1 MSAIVKS
8 KPIRWEYVTPIVA
21 KDHYILHHGF
31 HGTSKVV
38 GFYASE
44 ERRKEVAVEL
54 LKQMIGSLP
63 EGSTEY
69 DNRRYQ
75 MGMSSLLSNPI
86 INAAAN
92 QFIHIQQLAMAL
104 GPRGTTWTI

>member
-31 HGTSKVV
+31 HGTSKVI

-44 ERRKEVAVEL
+44 ERRKEIAIEL
-54 LKQMIGSLP
+54 LSQMIGSLP
-63 EGSTEY
+63 EDSTEY

-75 MGMSSLLSNPI
+75 MTMDSILSNPI
-86 INAAAN
+86 INAGAN
-92 QFIHIQQLAMAL
+92 QFINLKQIATAV

>member
-54 LKQMIGSLP
+54 LKQMIGCLP
-63 EGSTEY
+63 EGSGEY

-75 MGMSSLLSNPI
+75 LTMSSLLSNPI
-86 INAAAN
+86 INATAG
-92 QFIHIQQLAMAL
+92 QFIRIQQLAIGL
-104 GPRGTTWTI
+104 GPRGTAWTI

>member
-8 KPIRWEYVTPIVA
+8 KPLQWRYVTPTVD
-21 KDHYILHHGF
+21 KDHYILNHGF
-31 HGTSKVV
+31 YGPSKVV

-44 ERRKEVAVEL
+44 ERRKEVAVEIL
-54 LKQMIGSLP
+54 NQMIGSLP

-75 MGMSSLLSNPI
+75 LTMASLLSNPI
-86 INAAAN
+86 ITATAN
-92 QFIHIQQLAMAL
+92 QFIRIQQLAMTL
-104 GPRGTTWTI
+104 GPRGTAWTI

>member
-21 KDHYILHHGF
+21 KDHYLLHHGF
-31 HGTSKVV
+31 HGTSKVI

-44 ERRKEVAVEL
+44 ERRKEIAIEL
-54 LKQMIGSLP
+54 LSQMIGSLP
-63 EGSTEY
+63 EDSTEY

-75 MGMSSLLSNPI
+75 MTMDSILSNPI
-86 INAAAN
+86 INAGAN
-92 QFIHIQQLAMAL
+92 QFINLKQIAMAV
-104 GPRGTTWTI
+104 GPRGTSWTI

>member
-8 KPIRWEYVTPIVA
+8 KPIRWAYVTPIVS

-31 HGTSKVV
+31 HGPSKVI

-44 ERRKEVAVEL
+44 ERRKEIAIEL
-54 LKQMIGSLP
+54 LSQMIGNLP

-75 MGMSSLLSNPI
+75 MSVSSILSNPI

-92 QFIHIQQLAMAL
+92 QFIRIQQLAMVL
-104 GPRGTTWTI
+104 GPRGTSWTI

>member
-8 KPIRWEYVTPIVA
+8 KPIRWEYVAPIVS

-44 ERRKEVAVEL
+44 ERRKEVAIEI
-54 LKQMIGSLP
+54 LKQMIGCLP

-75 MGMSSLLSNPI
+75 MGMSSILSNPI

-92 QFIHIQQLAMAL
+92 QFINLKQIAMAL
-104 GPRGTTWTI
+104 GPRGASWTI

>member
-8 KPIRWEYVTPIVA
+8 KPIRWAYVTPIVS

-31 HGTSKVV
+31 HGTSKVI

-44 ERRKEVAVEL
+44 ERRKEVAIEL
-54 LKQMIGSLP
+54 LSQMIGSLP
-63 EGSTEY
+63 EDSTEY

-75 MGMSSLLSNPI
+75 MTMDSILSNPI
-86 INAAAN
+86 INAGAN
-92 QFIHIQQLAMAL
+92 QFINLKQIAMAV
-104 GPRGTTWTI
+104 GPRGTSWTI

>member
-8 KPIRWEYVTPIVA
+8 KPIRWAYVTPIVS

-31 HGTSKVV
+31 HGPSKIV
-38 GFYASE
+38 GFYASV
-44 ERRKEVAVEL
+44 ERRKEVALEL
-54 LKQMIGSLP
+54 LNQMIGSLP

-69 DNRRYQ
+69 DNRSYQ
-75 MGMSSLLSNPI
+75 MSVSSILSNPI

-92 QFIHIQQLAMAL
+92 QFIRIQQLAMVL
-104 GPRGTTWTI
+104 GPRGTSWTI

>member
-8 KPIRWEYVTPIVA
+8 KPIRWEYVTPLVA

-44 ERRKEVAVEL
+44 ERRKEVAIEL
-54 LKQMIGSLP
+54 LSQMIGCLP
-63 EGSTEY
+63 GDSTEY

-75 MGMSSLLSNPI
+75 LTMSSLLSNPI

-92 QFIHIQQLAMAL
+92 QFIRIQQLAMVL

>member
-21 KDHYILHHGF
+21 KDHYILNHGF
-31 HGTSKVV
+31 YGPSKVV

-54 LKQMIGSLP
+54 LNQMIGNLP

-75 MGMSSLLSNPI
+75 LTMDSVLSNPI
-86 INAAAN
+86 INAAAG
-92 QFIHIQQLAMAL
+92 QFIRIQQLAMCL
-104 GPRGTTWTI
+104 GVRGTA

>member
-21 KDHYILHHGF
+21 KDHYLLHHGF
-31 HGTSKVV
+31 HGTSKVI

-44 ERRKEVAVEL
+44 ERRKEIAIEL
-54 LKQMIGSLP
+54 LSQMIGNLP

-75 MGMSSLLSNPI
+75 MTMDSILSNPI
-86 INAAAN
+86 INAGAN
-92 QFIHIQQLAMAL
+92 QFINLKQIAMAV
-104 GPRGTTWTI
+104 GPRDTSWTI

>member
-8 KPIRWEYVTPIVA
+8 KPIRWAYVTPIVS

-31 HGTSKVV
+31 HGTSKVI

-44 ERRKEVAVEL
+44 ERRKEIAIEL
-54 LKQMIGSLP
+54 LSQMIGSLP
-63 EGSTEY
+63 EDSTEY

-75 MGMSSLLSNPI
+75 MTMDSILSNPI
-86 INAAAN
+86 INAGAN
-92 QFIHIQQLAMAL
+92 QFINLKQIAMAV
-104 GPRGTTWTI
+104 GPRGTSWTI